1 MQVTAHL
8 IPSIPLQKTNN
19 KAPTFTKRKGN
30 TMNMME
36 ALRKQGQFQFYDNTG
51 KKDKLQLYP
60 LLDCSTFPNLV
71 AAYQLLT
78 HGNKTEVGKEQKN
91 CSLA

>member
-1 MQVTAHL
+1 MMQVTAHF
-8 IPSIPLQKTNN
+8 IPSIPLQKTNKGEHHEYEGSTK
-19 KAPTFTKRKGN
+19 KARTISI
-30 TMNMME
+30 
-36 ALRKQGQFQFYDNTG
+36 YDNTG